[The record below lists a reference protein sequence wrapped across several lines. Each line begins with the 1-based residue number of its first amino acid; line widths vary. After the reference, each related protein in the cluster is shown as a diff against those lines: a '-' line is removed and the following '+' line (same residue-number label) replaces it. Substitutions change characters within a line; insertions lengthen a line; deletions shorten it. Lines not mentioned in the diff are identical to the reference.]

1 MFAIREKQ
9 TTAGRVEQ
17 VTRSHGCNGE
27 SAQVFYSFSTPEGVT
42 YRGEE
47 TLCAGSPYAGVR
59 EGESVPV
66 VYVKSK
72 PELHGIAGSPKTS
85 AEFPLPVL
93 LFPFF
98 ALLVF
103 VPLFWPRYAQLLRD
117 RKLYRTGPVL
127 ARGKV
132 VFIAR
137 EQSQSWPGWPTS
149 TRSTVYI
156 QVQGAT
162 LGSLRAV
169 SALTTG
175 WPATF
180 RRAREGRSAVV
191 ATRKNRWLCCLR
203 IIFGENRGAMATR
216 RKGKR
221 WTQRVTEGSNA
232 LDLEAGVFA
241 LEDPRKIA
249 RSLKRSAERSTRRKA
264 PPFRS
269 AMSMLV
275 FYINRAGVI

>member
-1 MFAIREKQ
+1 MLSEELFNRLPAHPPRSTDLLPGLRLSRAVALRNLALPLAFVAFIALMPVMIIFSDPSAMFAIREKQ

-156 QVQGAT
+156 QVQAPT
-162 LGSLRAV
+162 LGAREVRAV
-169 SALTTG
+169 CTNDWLVSHLPPGAEVSVVCHAKE
-175 WPATF
+175 P
-180 RRAREGRSAVV
+180 RAVLLE
-191 ATRKNRWLCCLR
+191 NYLR
-203 IIFGENRGAMATR
+203 
-216 RKGKR
+216 
-221 WTQRVTEGSNA
+221 
-232 LDLEAGVFA
+232 
-241 LEDPRKIA
+241 
-249 RSLKRSAERSTRRKA
+249 
-264 PPFRS
+264 
-269 AMSMLV
+269 
-275 FYINRAGVI
+275 